1 MVWAAIGSAAVG
13 VIGSAVLG
21 GGSGGGQPQQPQQ
34 QQGGGGGGGAADPLS
49 ALMSYGLTADQAKK
63 ITEGGILANQ
73 QADPFRDSRNLANS
87 QLQQLMKTPGDL
99 SNDPASQWEMQ
110 QGQQAANR
118 GIAAQHQTNS
128 GNAQIELMQYGQG
141 LANQQYNNRIGQLGQ
156 MASQGAS
163 PAAGA
168 QMQLNSLASAQGGLS
183 AGHAQLLQSAGQF
196 GSSIGGGLG
205 NMMGGL
211 FGGGGATGALPEY
224 STGTWYNPTG
234 YNTGVGGS
242 GYTVGS
248 TGGYG
253 SEQTQMLGEQW

>member
-1 MVWAAIGSAAVG
+1 MPWGVVASVAGAAVS
-13 VIGSAVLG
+13 SALAPSP
-21 GGSGGGQPQQPQQ
+21 SGGGGHPQ
-34 QQGGGGGGGAADPLS
+34 QQGGGGGGAMDPLS
-49 ALMSYGLTADQAKK
+49 ALISYGLTADQAKT
-63 ITEGGILANQ
+63 ITQGGITANQ

-87 QLQQLMKTPGDL
+87 QLQQLLKTPGDL
-99 SNDPASQWEMQ
+99 SNDPASQWQMQ

-196 GSSIGGGLG
+196 GSSLGGGLG
-205 NMMGGL
+205 KL
-211 FGGGGATGALPEY
+211 FGGGGGALPEY
-224 STGTWYNPTG
+224 GALPQYSTGNWYNPTG
-234 YNTGVGGS
+234 YDTGVGGS
-242 GYTVGS
+242 GYTVDS

-253 SEQTQMLGEQW
+253 SEQSQMLDAQW